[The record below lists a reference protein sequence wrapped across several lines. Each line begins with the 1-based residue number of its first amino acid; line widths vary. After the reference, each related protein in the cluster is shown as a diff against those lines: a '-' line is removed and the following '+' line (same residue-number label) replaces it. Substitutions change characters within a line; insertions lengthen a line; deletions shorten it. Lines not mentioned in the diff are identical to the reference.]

1 MAEIGRIG
9 QKRWNGVFYEEFLR
23 DLQGIRGVEVY
34 REMANNDDTIGA
46 ILFAIKMLIRHTVWN
61 IEPGGDS
68 AKDREAAEFVES
80 CMDDMQS
87 TWTDTIS
94 EILSFL
100 VYGWSLHEIVYK
112 RRMGKTRSP
121 RTKSKYSDG
130 LIGWQKLPI
139 RSQDTLYKW
148 EYDRHDNLIGM
159 TQMPP
164 PDYGFITI
172 PMKKAMLFRTESAK
186 DNPEGRSILRNAYRP
201 WYFKRRIQEIEAI
214 GIERDL
220 AGLPVFHT
228 PEGTDIW
235 DDTDPEMI
243 KINAALTRMVKSV
256 RRDEYEGLVLPH
268 GFEFELVS
276 TGGARQFDTNAI
288 INRYDTKIAMTVLAD
303 FLMLGHNKVGSFA
316 LSSDP
321 PDYGFITIPMKKA
334 MLFRTES
341 AKDNPEGRSILRNA
355 YRPWYFKRRIQEIE
369 AIGIERDLAGLPVF
383 HTPEGTDIWDDTD
396 PEMIK
401 INAALTRM
409 VKSVRRDEYE
419 GLVLPHGFEFEL
431 VSTGGARQF
440 DTNAIINRYDTKIA
454 MTVLADFLMLGHNK
468 VGSFA
473 LSSDKTE
480 LFSVAI
486 SSFLDVICE
495 TFNNQSI
502 PALIDINGDH
512 FNGITDYPKMTHGE
526 IEDVDI
532 KSAGQ
537 FIKDMTG
544 IGIIVPDDGLEDYVR
559 EIGHL
564 PERATDN
571 RREDPA
577 RTAQQNQNQPPEDD
591 LEDPEEI
598 DDDQDEKNA
607 KAAKRRLGRER

>member
-9 QKRWNGVFYEEFLR
+9 QKRWDGVFYEEFLR

-34 REMANNDDTIGA
+34 REMANNDDTVGA

-68 AKDREAAEFVES
+68 SKDREAAEFVES
-80 CMDDMQS
+80 CMGDMQS

-112 RRMGKTRSP
+112 RRMGKTRNP

-172 PMKKAMLFRTESAK
+172 PIKKAMLFRTESAK

-220 AGLPVFHT
+220 AGLPVFHP

-235 DDTDPEMI
+235 DDTDPDMV
-243 KINAALTRMVKSV
+243 KINASLTKMVKS
-256 RRDEYEGLVLPH
+256 
-268 GFEFELVS
+268 
-276 TGGARQFDTNAI
+276 I
-288 INRYDTKIAMTVLAD
+288 
-303 FLMLGHNKVGSFA
+303 
-316 LSSDP
+316 
-321 PDYGFITIPMKKA
+321 
-334 MLFRTES
+334 
-341 AKDNPEGRSILRNA
+341 
-355 YRPWYFKRRIQEIE
+355 
-369 AIGIERDLAGLPVF
+369 
-383 HTPEGTDIWDDTD
+383 
-396 PEMIK
+396 
-401 INAALTRM
+401 
-409 VKSVRRDEYE
+409 RRDEYE

-526 IEDVDI
+526 IEDVDV

-544 IGIIVPDDGLEDYVR
+544 IGVIVPDDALEDYVR

-564 PERATDN
+564 PERTADS
-571 RREDPA
+571 RKEDPV
-577 RTAQQNQNQPPEDD
+577 RTNQQNKNQPPEA
-591 LEDPEEI
+591 EDTETEEEI

-607 KAAKRRLGRER
+607 EAAKRRLGRGR